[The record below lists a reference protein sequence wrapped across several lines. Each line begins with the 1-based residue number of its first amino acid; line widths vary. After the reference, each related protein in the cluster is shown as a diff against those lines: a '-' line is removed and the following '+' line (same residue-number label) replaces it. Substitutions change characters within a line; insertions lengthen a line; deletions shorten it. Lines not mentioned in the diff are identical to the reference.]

1 LDAGVPVVADGVFN
15 FDEHVQAFRSYIAA
29 RAEKCFEIR
38 LRGDPKVLLQRFVE
52 RADPPLVDRLRPSV
66 VAATERSYPPI
77 IDGAASIEIDTT
89 DLSTVDEAAVIELVA
104 GWLVS

>member
-1 LDAGVPVVADGVFN
+1 VGVSTVD
-15 FDEHVQAFRSYIAA
+15 
-29 RAEKCFEIR
+29 
-38 LRGDPKVLLQRFVE
+38 
-52 RADPPLVDRLRPSV
+52 LVDYSETWPD
-66 VAATERSYPPI
+66 AFETERDLLSEALGETAHPPI